1 MHTYYINE
9 IIKSNDNKKMTELK
23 DIYEELIKYL
33 KEKDPDKYKEVEC
46 SLYEIVEGKRL
57 TKEKAIE
64 WVESMKPAA
73 KWTIQDI
80 EKLQASKRVDIPL
93 VDLYALMNMMYT
105 DYFDVIEEDEE
116 KYLKMSLDWYN
127 DKDTKKTGSEK
138 LYCYYKNIVR

>member
-9 IIKSNDNKKMTELK
+9 IIKSNDNKKMIELK
-23 DIYEELIKYL
+23 NIYEETITYL
-33 KEKDPDKYKEVEC
+33 KEKDPEKYEEIEC
-46 SLYEIVEGKRL
+46 SLYEIVEGKKL

-64 WVESMKPAA
+64 WVDNMKPSP
-73 KWTIQDI
+73 KWSIEDI
-80 EKLQASKRVDIPL
+80 EKLQSLKRIDISL
-93 VDLYALMNMMYT
+93 VDLYVLMNMMYT
-105 DYFDVIEEDEE
+105 DYLDVIGEDDE